1 MRRPLATRATT
12 PDHETGPLLRAPTQ
26 GGANL
31 ERVPVKLMHNGA
43 TDSVGLPL
51 PQPKSDISDFGPLN
65 VPNSGKPEF
74 GERGEG
80 GGHRR

>member
-1 MRRPLATRATT
+1 MFLI
-12 PDHETGPLLRAPTQ
+12 E
-26 GGANL
+26 L

-51 PQPKSDISDFGPLN
+51 PQPKSDISDFGPLK

-74 GERGEG
+74 GERGERLSCLSSG
-80 GGHRR
+80 LPWPTIS

>member
-1 MRRPLATRATT
+1 MRRPLATRAAAGRSR
-12 PDHETGPLLRAPTQ
+12 DQEWLRAPTQ

-51 PQPKSDISDFGPLN
+51 PQPKSDISDFGPLK